1 MGYRRKN
8 TKNADAFING
18 LLKVGTGM
26 AAAYKREEKAQQRA
40 HAAYNRLLV
49 QQERERVRQIKQH
62 DMAIRRAEREL
73 QKAQR
78 ELEKQA
84 KLEAKLQEQQRIEA
98 NIADIEDNNY
108 LWTNVQSFIG
118 DIITEEKI
126 NNTLSQCNYEQLNE
140 VRNGFFKT
148 EYPDD
153 YLVKQ
158 QAQKEANNKYD
169 VDEARKEAIIAKEE
183 YDNYIFDEVEPTIE
197 SVSQALEIEAKD
209 TISALLPWKQSKLR
223 KAYVLEHQETRY
235 KEKHMA
241 WEQRASEY
249 ERRKKELLSVAEEK
263 ERVIQ
268 KMREEKK
275 DYYDARFREL
285 FDEEIKKWKEEQE
298 EFYNTL
304 RQSLQNVVDGD
315 KEYIIPAIDSLFP
328 DENLPMDFFVD
339 FAYDESNGKI
349 LIDLDLPEI
358 EDIPDQKIVLT
369 STGKKSIRLKGQ
381 TDLRTDYVHCIFG
394 LAAYVAFAI
403 FNISLKIKNVE
414 ISGFTQRKEKNSA
427 VATDQ
432 YVFVVDFSRDLFST
446 IDFSKLSALQVM
458 DLFPR
463 HFNMTKGYELKQID
477 LSKAYDEMEAF
488 IPENYN
494 NLVR

>member
-1 MGYRRKN
+1 
-8 TKNADAFING
+8 
-18 LLKVGTGM
+18 
-26 AAAYKREEKAQQRA
+26 
-40 HAAYNRLLV
+40 
-49 QQERERVRQIKQH
+49 
-62 DMAIRRAEREL
+62 
-73 QKAQR
+73 
-78 ELEKQA
+78 
-84 KLEAKLQEQQRIEA
+84 
-98 NIADIEDNNY
+98 
-108 LWTNVQSFIG
+108 
-118 DIITEEKI
+118 
-126 NNTLSQCNYEQLNE
+126 
-140 VRNGFFKT
+140 
-148 EYPDD
+148 
-153 YLVKQ
+153 
-158 QAQKEANNKYD
+158 
-169 VDEARKEAIIAKEE
+169 
-183 YDNYIFDEVEPTIE
+183 
-197 SVSQALEIEAKD
+197 
-209 TISALLPWKQSKLR
+209 
-223 KAYVLEHQETRY
+223 
-235 KEKHMA
+235 
-241 WEQRASEY
+241 
-249 ERRKKELLSVAEEK
+249 
-263 ERVIQ
+263 
-268 KMREEKK
+268 
-275 DYYDARFREL
+275 
-285 FDEEIKKWKEEQE
+285 
-298 EFYNTL
+298 
-304 RQSLQNVVDGD
+304 
-315 KEYIIPAIDSLFP
+315 
-328 DENLPMDFFVD
+328 MDFFVD